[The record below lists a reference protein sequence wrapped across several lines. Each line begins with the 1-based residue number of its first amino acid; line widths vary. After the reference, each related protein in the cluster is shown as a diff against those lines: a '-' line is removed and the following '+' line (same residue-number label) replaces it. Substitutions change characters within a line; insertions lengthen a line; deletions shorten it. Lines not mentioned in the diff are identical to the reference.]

1 MPMYSLV
8 TGGAGFIGSHLCDH
22 LLKLGHNVVCCDDLS
37 LGKKDNISHNLNNP
51 NFVFI
56 QVNILDRLSF
66 QDIFQTYK
74 IDTVFHLAAN
84 SDIKAGSENLDRDLT
99 ITFNTTVEC
108 LYAAKNFNVKSFVFA
123 SSSAVYGRFDEDM
136 KETSGPLNPVS
147 FYGAAKLASEVYI
160 HAMLEQTNMKAW
172 IIRFPNVV
180 GERLTHGVIHD
191 FIKKLEI
198 EPKKLEIL
206 GNGKQKKPYV
216 YVSDIV
222 RGIVFSLTTMTEK
235 YNVINIGVD
244 SQTTVSAIAA
254 MVAEEMK
261 LSNVKFNYSGGEG
274 GWIGD
279 VSKFQYDLSKI
290 HKLGWKASMSSDE
303 AVRYSIQQEL
313 AYQNK

>member
-1 MPMYSLV
+1 
-8 TGGAGFIGSHLCDH
+8 
-22 LLKLGHNVVCCDDLS
+22 
-37 LGKKDNISHNLNNP
+37 
-51 NFVFI
+51 
-56 QVNILDRLSF
+56 
-66 QDIFQTYK
+66 
-74 IDTVFHLAAN
+74 
-84 SDIKAGSENLDRDLT
+84 
-99 ITFNTTVEC
+99 
-108 LYAAKNFNVKSFVFA
+108 
-123 SSSAVYGRFDEDM
+123 
-136 KETSGPLNPVS
+136 
-147 FYGAAKLASEVYI
+147 
-160 HAMLEQTNMKAW
+160 
-172 IIRFPNVV
+172 
-180 GERLTHGVIHD
+180 

-198 EPKKLEIL
+198 EPKKLEVL

-261 LSNVKFNYSGGEG
+261 LSNVIFNYSGGEG
-274 GWIGD
+274 GWVGD